1 MLAFGHRQ
9 EAASAL
15 TGTYQP
21 ASVLPA
27 VRRQVPCQFLGQ
39 RQICADLDRHPHVP
53 KSRCSLTVMLDVVRR
68 LQTRIIMPSPRQSY
82 PSGRKDLTKVGFRG

>member
-9 EAASAL
+9 EAALAL

-27 VRRQVPCQFLGQ
+27 VQRQVPCQFLGQ
-39 RQICADLDRHPHVP
+39 RQIYADLDRHPQGV
-53 KSRCSLTVMLDVVRR
+53 TVRR
-68 LQTRIIMPSPRQSY
+68 LFTVGAPANYIVPALTPSRASHTY
-82 PSGRKDLTKVGFRG
+82 LWSRLLRH